1 MTDANSQ
8 NIQMTVSDASE
19 QTSNQASQP
28 KQSNQP
34 NGLTLQSLVN
44 VKQLIEIAIKR
55 GAYNPAELSMV
66 GNIYDNF
73 SANVTK
79 MVEDSNKNGN

>member
-1 MTDANSQ
+1 MTDTNSQ
-8 NIQMTVSDASE
+8 NVKMTVSDASE
-19 QTSNQASQP
+19 NTNNQDSPPTQA
-28 KQSNQP
+28 

-44 VKQLIEIAIKR
+44 IKQLIEVAIKR
-55 GAYNPAELSMV
+55 GAFNPAELSMV

>member
-8 NIQMTVSDASE
+8 NIQMTVTDTSE
-19 QTSNQASQP
+19 KVSNQASQ
-28 KQSNQP
+28 QNQP

-55 GAYNPAELSMV
+55 GAYNPSELSMV
-66 GNIYDNF
+66 GSIYDNF

-79 MVEDSNKNGN
+79 MVEDSNKNGD

>member
-1 MTDANSQ
+1 MTDTNSQ
-8 NIQMTVSDASE
+8 NVQMTVSDASE
-19 QTSNQASQP
+19 NA
-28 KQSNQP
+28 SNQP
-34 NGLTLQSLVN
+34 AQPTQQNGLTLQSLIN

-55 GAYNPAELSMV
+55 GAYNPSELSMV

-79 MVEDSNKNGN
+79 MVEDSNKSGK